1 MSGGTTS
8 ATSDLA
14 EHVEP
19 VLPAHADPAAPGARR
34 AIRLLWVEA
43 ALALAAFAVLCAVV
57 LSVAPQAAEPDDGA
71 YHASIVAMTEGHFL
85 TLSTAQAETL
95 AGKLRD
101 NPAAPPNQWVQLSDG
116 RWISEKDPG
125 YPFLAAPFEK
135 LGIIRLAP
143 LFYGLLACLGLFV
156 GARRWLGRFGGPA
169 AVGLYCSS
177 GAALAFAWRDYM
189 PTFADASLIAAG
201 TGAVLWAVLAT
212 EASSAR
218 RSWAGLAGFA
228 ALELATFVRYTNIVI
243 LCCATVAVIA
253 ARRLRKVGLPL
264 ATLCSWL
271 ASVVVFGACLALFD
285 DLVYGGP
292 LTTGY
297 RPGEVTFALGAIGPN
312 LRLMPAHLLRAMPMF
327 VLGLIALAWIILRWL
342 ILRRR
347 GDEVSAVARRDLWV
361 GISLAASWLAIWGLY
376 SAYTWTTDPTSV
388 TVQLVRFYLPAI
400 GAIALL
406 GAWLVTR
413 IPGRAWLSGLT
424 SATVIAALFGVG
436 VWSFYAMYAAF
447 GVRLR

>member
-1 MSGGTTS
+1 
-8 ATSDLA
+8 
-14 EHVEP
+14 
-19 VLPAHADPAAPGARR
+19 VLPAQADGAEFGAERG
-34 AIRLLWVEA
+34 IRPVWVEA
-43 ALALAAFAVLCAVV
+43 ALALAVFAVLCAVV

-71 YHASIVAMTEGHFL
+71 YHASIVAMTEGHL
-85 TLSTAQAETL
+85 LSLSTAQAETL
-95 AGKLRD
+95 AGKLGD

-116 RWISEKDPG
+116 RWISEKDAG

-156 GARRWLGRFGGPA
+156 GARRWLGRFGGLA

-177 GAALAFAWRDYM
+177 GAALAFAWRDHM
-189 PTFADASLIAAG
+189 PTFTDASLVAAG
-201 TGAVLWAVLAT
+201 TGAVLWAVLPT
-212 EASSAR
+212 EASSRR

-228 ALELATFVRYTNIVI
+228 ALELATFVRYSNIVI
-243 LCCATVAVIA
+243 LCCAAVAVTVAA
-253 ARRLRKVGLPL
+253 WWPRSTRLPL

-271 ASVVVFGACLALFD
+271 ASVVVFGAGVALFD

-297 RPGEVTFALGAIGPN
+297 KPGEVTFALGAIEPN
-312 LRLMPAHLLRAMPMF
+312 LRLMPAHLLRAMPML
-327 VLGLIALAWIILRWL
+327 VLGLIALAWIIIRWL

-347 GDEVSAVARRDLWV
+347 GGEVGAAARRDLWV
-361 GISLAASWLAIWGLY
+361 GITLAASWLVIWGLY

-388 TVQLVRFYLPAI
+388 TIQVVRFYLPAI
-400 GAIALL
+400 GAVALL

-413 IPGRAWLSGLT
+413 IPGRAWLRGLT
-424 SATVIAALFGVG
+424 SAAVITALFGVG